1 MAKKMDEMKKAKL
14 VYSGELGFFAVA
26 FTVLGILLLTN
37 VLHPSNLILRQVFVY
52 ISLVGGTWVIADFI
66 WCLASEKRRKKNSLL
81 DKATLLPVAVSIIA
95 IDIITLVKGFEE
107 TLEFHR
113 IAVGILFLYI
123 AVAYGFQA
131 VYHYYHP
138 LPMLIEAV
146 EEEKAE
152 QQKQEESQK
161 EEAPAEPQEE
171 APAQKENPKEE
182 EGE

>member
-14 VYSGELGFFAVA
+14 VYSGELAFFAVA
-26 FTVLGILLLTN
+26 FSVLGILLLTN

-138 LPMLIEAV
+138 LPMLVQAV
-146 EEEKAE
+146 EEGLAE
-152 QQKQEESQK
+152 EQK
-161 EEAPAEPQEE
+161 EKELLLDQVPTQLQEE
-171 APAQKENPKEE
+171 APAQEESPKQE